1 MCVREG
7 GSEERDRERR
17 QRLSDASILQR
28 KTPRPYLST
37 RDSGAT
43 AGLIKSL
50 PLSALICHVSGC
62 LFHPDKHNDCNSKGL
77 GVGGENAENG
87 GVGRETAAS
96 GQLLSNKHEHNTRKG
111 L

>member
-1 MCVREG
+1 MCVREE

-17 QRLSDASILQR
+17 QSDASIPQR

-37 RDSGAT
+37 RDSRVR
-43 AGLIKSL
+43 AGFIENKSL
-50 PLSALICHVSGC
+50 PLSALVCHVSGC

-77 GVGGENAENG
+77 GVGGEDGENE

-96 GQLLSNKHEHNTRKG
+96 GQLLSNKHKHNTRKG